1 MFNAILCSTILFPA
15 ILFICSQE
23 LKTYLSHVCKLIKIV
38 NIYPYL
44 SPLNAYNQKL
54 SFFKMLFL
62 GANLLANLS
71 IIITY
76 ENFITFGLVTAIP
89 VCAGK

>member
-1 MFNAILCSTILFPA
+1 
-15 ILFICSQE
+15 
-23 LKTYLSHVCKLIKIV
+23 
-38 NIYPYL
+38 
-44 SPLNAYNQKL
+44 
-54 SFFKMLFL
+54 MLFL

-89 VCAGK
+89 VCAGKYFCYFKIYLTNPKNDI

>member
-1 MFNAILCSTILFPA
+1 
-15 ILFICSQE
+15 
-23 LKTYLSHVCKLIKIV
+23 
-38 NIYPYL
+38 
-44 SPLNAYNQKL
+44 
-54 SFFKMLFL
+54 MLFL